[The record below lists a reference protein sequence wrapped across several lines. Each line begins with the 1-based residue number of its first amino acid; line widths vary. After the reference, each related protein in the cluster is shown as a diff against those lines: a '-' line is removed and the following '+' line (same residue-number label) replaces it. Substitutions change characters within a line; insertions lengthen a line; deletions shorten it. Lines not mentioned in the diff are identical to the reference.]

1 MQPFFMYNN
10 CIIITQKRGLVMKRR
25 KKYQKRF
32 AAKIGEERAAKIN
45 NAWGVARVI
54 KNIICWSL
62 IVVLAFCFITF
73 LLARVNGKTPTVF
86 GYSIQ
91 RVTSGSMEPALHVQD
106 VILSKKVSDK
116 DDLKVGDIITFQ
128 GGSRFD
134 NNRVTHRIIVEP
146 FKDDE
151 GDWVVVTMGDA
162 NEIDD
167 GPIKLQDIESKMV
180 CKLDVLRWLYS
191 FFFSPWG
198 LIVFI
203 LLMILIFFD
212 EVMNIIHI
220 VTGKYEDEED
230 PESIGEIIK
239 RIQREDAEKL
249 AKERHDRARLEDY
262 GEDSFDQIAEPD
274 DFEDPDPDFVD
285 DEED

>member
-1 MQPFFMYNN
+1 
-10 CIIITQKRGLVMKRR
+10 MKKTDKI
-25 KKYQKRF
+25 KKKIKT
-32 AAKIGEERAAKIN
+32 KIGEKKAAKLKKVFR
-45 NAWGVARVI
+45 VAVVV
-54 KNIICWSL
+54 KNVVCWAI
-62 IVVLAFCFITF
+62 IVVLAFCFVTF
-73 LLARVNGKTPTVF
+73 MLARINGTTPSVF
-86 GYSIQ
+86 GYMIQ
-91 RVTSGSMEPALHVQD
+91 RVETGSMEPALHVQD
-106 VILSKKVSDK
+106 VILSKKISDK

-162 NEIDD
+162 NQIDD
-167 GPIKLQDIESKMV
+167 GPIKLQDVESKMV
-180 CKLDVLRWLYS
+180 RKMEVLRWLYS

-220 VTGKYEDEED
+220 FTGKYEEDED

-249 AKERHDRARLEDY
+249 AKERHERARLEDY

-274 DFEDPDPDFVD
+274 DFEDPDPDVFED
-285 DEED
+285 DEE